1 MCLCYYY
8 YNVLSFLADIDIL
21 RDQLLPVADDFS
33 GQLTLAISDEE
44 EFADELTSL
53 GLDDWGEDVA
63 MAIWGSPKEKY
74 PMVEEYDTETLQEFI
89 QVRGHRV

>member
-63 MAIWGSPKEKY
+63 IAIWGSPKEKY
-74 PMVEEYDTETLQEFI
+74 PMVEEYDTETLREFI